1 MSTSRALL
9 LFRVVFV
16 GFIVFASA
24 QALLSAAAIANI
36 AHLASAH
43 VYALASAEIIAAL
56 ALLWHRTERVAAVA
70 LTLVFAIGAALDAHT
85 GDIPVRYA
93 YYAATALFIAFVSAK
108 GAAASTK
115 T

>member
-1 MSTSRALL
+1 MSTARALL

-24 QALLSAAAIANI
+24 RALLSAGTIANV

-56 ALLWHRTERVAAVA
+56 ALLWRRTERAAAVA
-70 LTLVFAIGAALDAHT
+70 LALVFAIGAALDTRA

-93 YYAATALFIAFVSAK
+93 
-108 GAAASTK
+108 
-115 T
+115 